1 MVTGDNKGHVYE
13 KKIVKILKKKNL
25 LPDGS
30 FGAGS
35 GPGTDVVF
43 LHKKKKYKLEIKN
56 SVTAPDYGQ
65 KRLIPYLSGKTW
77 KWDWAPGVIDE
88 KITKYYT
95 SIGILDYLNKKNII
109 PNKYRK
115 KDDTLTHEDVK
126 EDQKNFEDKTYEIG
140 KEAFVKFYED
150 KADYV
155 QIGKG
160 FGLFH
165 LKNDKAKLGTE
176 KFEGGFI
183 LRFRAK
189 RHTTKNNHCYS
200 FFAVLKCKKVLKKSK
215 YNLEEELNNNFP
227 PIKA

>member
-77 KWDWAPGVIDE
+77 KW
-88 KITKYYT
+88 
-95 SIGILDYLNKKNII
+95 
-109 PNKYRK
+109 
-115 KDDTLTHEDVK
+115 TLGSWC
-126 EDQKNFEDKTYEIG
+126 N
-140 KEAFVKFYED
+140 
-150 KADYV
+150 
-155 QIGKG
+155 
-160 FGLFH
+160 
-165 LKNDKAKLGTE
+165 
-176 KFEGGFI
+176 
-183 LRFRAK
+183 
-189 RHTTKNNHCYS
+189 
-200 FFAVLKCKKVLKKSK
+200 
-215 YNLEEELNNNFP
+215 
-227 PIKA
+227 